1 MATTE
6 DLFSIINNND
16 YIKLKKLINQ
26 GQIINLI
33 NMTRMGISLI
43 YKAIEY
49 RSRECFDILID
60 INNLTVLKNESS
72 YINGLHIAMK
82 YYNNAQNDSNW
93 YYVEKL
99 LEKGANIT
107 VDILKNINDKNIF
120 LKIFCR
126 LNKTKERIDSLLKYL
141 ITNGKMEQLE
151 DVYFWLIEEEP
162 EYFNSK
168 TNKNKFLEELFC
180 TAIKTNN
187 LEMID
192 ILRSEKIDL
201 KIVKDNNQITNSL
214 FFALKNSCKTSFE
227 YLINFYKGL
236 SQTEFDNIKDIKELN
251 LLMDKCTNTEI
262 LFLLCKL
269 INFKYDIGDQ
279 TKFVENII
287 RKNIILGTRHIT
299 RNNIDYNDDY
309 YMLIYLLGKNNFI
322 KQNPLNN
329 FINNVET
336 YEKEYVSCMPHFK
349 SIFTGRI
356 KKLRYLLEFFK
367 FPIPE
372 KFSYIVKATD
382 SATFSK
388 DKLIFI
394 NELSIKA
401 NVLKLTLEEE

>member
-180 TAIKTNN
+180 TAIKANN

>member
-82 YYNNAQNDSNW
+82 YYNNAQNDSNL

-141 ITNGKMEQLE
+141 ISNGKMEQLE

-388 DKLIFI
+388 DKLIYI